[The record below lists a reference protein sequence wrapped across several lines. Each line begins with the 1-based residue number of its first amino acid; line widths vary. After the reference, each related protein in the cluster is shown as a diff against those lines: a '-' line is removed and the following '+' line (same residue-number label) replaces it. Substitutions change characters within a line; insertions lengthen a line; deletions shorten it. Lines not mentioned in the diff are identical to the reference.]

1 MSQTSNKL
9 PLKGFVKDTY
19 TVHNKTIPIL
29 SYFLLNCKL
38 FTHFSYLY
46 SIPFKIKEESIII
59 AKNIKTMNKQT
70 KQSTNRGL
78 EALLKLV
85 LGEIT
90 IEQAEQIINTMND
103 QEPNHRG
110 DLSL

>member
-1 MSQTSNKL
+1 M
-9 PLKGFVKDTY
+9 V
-19 TVHNKTIPIL
+19 
-29 SYFLLNCKL
+29 
-38 FTHFSYLY
+38 
-46 SIPFKIKEESIII
+46 III
-59 AKNIKTMNKQT
+59 QKQLT
-70 KQSTNRGL
+70 IMTEQTRKSTNRGL

-90 IEQAEQIINTMND
+90 IEQAEQIINHMND

>member
-1 MSQTSNKL
+1 MFH
-9 PLKGFVKDTY
+9 FVHQMCQSIVNFLRIFHILY
-19 TVHNKTIPIL
+19 TW
-29 SYFLLNCKL
+29 
-38 FTHFSYLY
+38 
-46 SIPFKIKEESIII
+46 KIKEESIIFI
-59 AKNIKTMNKQT
+59 EKQHTTMNEQIRK
-70 KQSTNRGL
+70 STNRGL

>member
-1 MSQTSNKL
+1 M
-9 PLKGFVKDTY
+9 Y
-19 TVHNKTIPIL
+19 
-29 SYFLLNCKL
+29 Y
-38 FTHFSYLY
+38 Y
-46 SIPFKIKEESIII
+46 KIKTLQ
-59 AKNIKTMNKQT
+59 TMTEQT
-70 KQSTNRGL
+70 RKSTNRGL

-103 QEPNHRG
+103 QEQNHRG

>member
-1 MSQTSNKL
+1 MCH
-9 PLKGFVKDTY
+9 FV
-19 TVHNKTIPIL
+19 IL
-29 SYFLLNCKL
+29 SANQRKL

-46 SIPFKIKEESIII
+46 LIILKLKKNLLLSICIEKTTY
-59 AKNIKTMNKQT
+59 TMNEQT
-70 KQSTNRGL
+70 RKSTNRGL

>member
-1 MSQTSNKL
+1 
-9 PLKGFVKDTY
+9 
-19 TVHNKTIPIL
+19 
-29 SYFLLNCKL
+29 
-38 FTHFSYLY
+38 
-46 SIPFKIKEESIII
+46 
-59 AKNIKTMNKQT
+59 MNEQT

-103 QEPNHRG
+103 QESNHRG
-110 DLSL
+110 DIQQ

>member
-1 MSQTSNKL
+1 MNEQTRK
-9 PLKGFVKDTY
+9 
-19 TVHNKTIPIL
+19 
-29 SYFLLNCKL
+29 
-38 FTHFSYLY
+38 
-46 SIPFKIKEESIII
+46 
-59 AKNIKTMNKQT
+59 
-70 KQSTNRGL
+70 STNRGL

-90 IEQAEQIINTMND
+90 IEQAEQIISNMND

>member
-1 MSQTSNKL
+1 MNEQTRK
-9 PLKGFVKDTY
+9 
-19 TVHNKTIPIL
+19 
-29 SYFLLNCKL
+29 
-38 FTHFSYLY
+38 
-46 SIPFKIKEESIII
+46 
-59 AKNIKTMNKQT
+59 
-70 KQSTNRGL
+70 STNRGL

-103 QEPNHRG
+103 QEQNHRG

>member
-1 MSQTSNKL
+1 MVNFSCI
-9 PLKGFVKDTY
+9 F
-19 TVHNKTIPIL
+19 HIL
-29 SYFLLNCKL
+29 
-38 FTHFSYLY
+38 YLY
-46 SIPFKIKEESIII
+46 HLKINRESIIVI
-59 AKNIKTMNKQT
+59 EKTTYTMNEQT
-70 KQSTNRGL
+70 RKSTHRGL